1 MGVTF
6 VLGFISN
13 KVVAVF
19 LGPSGM
25 AILGNFRNLGAML
38 KSVAT
43 LGISTSLVKLVAEN
57 KENKTALS
65 ELYATFLSV
74 FIIISSFL
82 AIGVFFFAEAIG
94 QLLFHSNQWTI
105 PIRIVGLS
113 LPLVL
118 LTTFWLAIYNGLEQ
132 FKTIV
137 LVQLVSSVL
146 VFIVT
151 ISLIYFH
158 SIDGAIWAIAL
169 SELLMVLVTFV
180 FVVKDKRFFQFKLR
194 FLIKK
199 DYLIAIQKFS
209 AMALLTAIIAPLTL
223 LLIRNA
229 ITTNYSL
236 VEAGYWEA
244 TTKLSSF
251 YMLFFTSG
259 LSLYYMPKL
268 ASLSTDEAFKQEVKV
283 YFSSFVPLFLVML
296 LISIR
301 GFSQECPCVKTAI
314 IGTDAKA
321 STIHNNKLVTMDNV
335 TIKLGES
342 INLFTEEST
351 GKVSWFK
358 DEKLI
363 ENTLVSPKETT
374 EYTAKSTINGCL
386 KVIAKIQVKVEK
398 PSIEDINNS
407 VVIYPNPT
415 NDYVTIS
422 SNSQEI
428 KSIQINNMV
437 GGNLKTFKIGNNL
450 KQQTLNISDLITGVY
465 VVIIEV
471 EGNNTITKKLI
482 KN

>member
-1 MGVTF
+1 MKFFKENNLFKVLSVNSLSVGTTF

-94 QLLFHSNQWTI
+94 QLLFHSNQWTT
-105 PIRIVGLS
+105 PIRVVGLS

-268 ASLSTDEAFKQEVKV
+268 ASLQTESEFKQELMG
-283 YFSSFVPLFLVML
+283 YFSTFVPLFLIML
-296 LISIR
+296 LVL
-301 GFSQECPCVKTAI
+301 FFVKEWV
-314 IGTDAKA
+314 
-321 STIHNNKLVTMDNV
+321 L
-335 TIKLGES
+335 E
-342 INLFTEEST
+342 
-351 GKVSWFK
+351 
-358 DEKLI
+358 LI
-363 ENTLVSPKETT
+363 FTT
-374 EYTAKSTINGCL
+374 EFLKIKSVLIWQFIGDFFKIITLAFGYQILVKARL
-386 KVIAKIQVKVEK
+386 KVYFFLEIAFNVSYLLLSFFWIKTQGYEGAIQAYCCASALGFILVLIVFRKLFLPKI
-398 PSIEDINNS
+398 
-407 VVIYPNPT
+407 
-415 NDYVTIS
+415 
-422 SNSQEI
+422 
-428 KSIQINNMV
+428 
-437 GGNLKTFKIGNNL
+437 
-450 KQQTLNISDLITGVY
+450 
-465 VVIIEV
+465 
-471 EGNNTITKKLI
+471 
-482 KN
+482 

>member
-1 MGVTF
+1 MKFFKENNLFKVLSVNSLSVGTTF

-151 ISLIYFH
+151 ISLIYCH

-296 LISIR
+296 LVLFFAKEWILKWVFTHEFLKLQSVLIWQFL
-301 GFSQECPCVKTAI
+301 GDFFKILTLAFGYQILVKAR
-314 IGTDAKA
+314 
-321 STIHNNKLVTMDNV
+321 
-335 TIKLGES
+335 
-342 INLFTEEST
+342 
-351 GKVSWFK
+351 
-358 DEKLI
+358 
-363 ENTLVSPKETT
+363 
-374 EYTAKSTINGCL
+374 L
-386 KVIAKIQVKVEK
+386 KVYFFLEITFNLSYLLLSFFWIKTQGYEGAIQAYCCASALGFILVLIVFRKLFLPKI
-398 PSIEDINNS
+398 
-407 VVIYPNPT
+407 
-415 NDYVTIS
+415 
-422 SNSQEI
+422 
-428 KSIQINNMV
+428 
-437 GGNLKTFKIGNNL
+437 
-450 KQQTLNISDLITGVY
+450 
-465 VVIIEV
+465 
-471 EGNNTITKKLI
+471 
-482 KN
+482 

>member
-137 LVQLVSSVL
+137 LIQLVSSVL

-151 ISLIYFH
+151 ISLIYFEA
-158 SIDGAIWAIAL
+158 IDGAIWAIAL

-180 FVVKDKRFFQFKLR
+180 FVVKDKRFFQFNFR

-296 LISIR
+296 LVLFFAKEWILKWVFTPEFLKLQSVLIWQFL
-301 GFSQECPCVKTAI
+301 GDFFKILTLAFGYQILVKAR
-314 IGTDAKA
+314 
-321 STIHNNKLVTMDNV
+321 
-335 TIKLGES
+335 
-342 INLFTEEST
+342 
-351 GKVSWFK
+351 
-358 DEKLI
+358 
-363 ENTLVSPKETT
+363 
-374 EYTAKSTINGCL
+374 L
-386 KVIAKIQVKVEK
+386 KVYFFLEITFNLSYLLLSLYWIKTQGYEGAIQAYCCASALGFILVLIVFRKLFLPKI
-398 PSIEDINNS
+398 
-407 VVIYPNPT
+407 
-415 NDYVTIS
+415 
-422 SNSQEI
+422 
-428 KSIQINNMV
+428 
-437 GGNLKTFKIGNNL
+437 
-450 KQQTLNISDLITGVY
+450 
-465 VVIIEV
+465 
-471 EGNNTITKKLI
+471 
-482 KN
+482 

>member
-1 MGVTF
+1 LLILTHFKNKHLKFFKENNLFKVLSVNSLSVGTTF

-13 KVVAVF
+13 KMVAVF

-57 KENKTALS
+57 KENKKALS

-74 FIIISSFL
+74 FFIISSLL
-82 AIGVFFFAEAIG
+82 AIGVFCFAEAIG
-94 QLLFHSNQWTI
+94 QLLFYSTQWTT

-118 LTTFWLAIYNGLEQ
+118 LNTFWLAIYNGLEQ

-146 VFIVT
+146 VFLVT

-158 SIDGAIWAIAL
+158 SISGAVWAIAV
-169 SELLMVLVTFV
+169 SELLMVFATLV
-180 FVVKDKRFFQFKLR
+180 FVIKDKRLFQFHFR

-199 DYLIAIQKFS
+199 EYVTAIQKFS

-229 ITTNYSL
+229 ITVNYSL
-236 VEAGYWEA
+236 VEAGFWEA

-268 ASLSTDEAFKQEVKV
+268 ASLSTEDAFKQEVKV

-296 LISIR
+296 LVLFFAKEWILKWVFTPEFLKLQSVLIWQFL
-301 GFSQECPCVKTAI
+301 GDFFKILTLAFGYQILVKAR
-314 IGTDAKA
+314 
-321 STIHNNKLVTMDNV
+321 
-335 TIKLGES
+335 
-342 INLFTEEST
+342 
-351 GKVSWFK
+351 
-358 DEKLI
+358 
-363 ENTLVSPKETT
+363 
-374 EYTAKSTINGCL
+374 L
-386 KVIAKIQVKVEK
+386 KVYFFLEITFNLSYLVLSLYWIKTRGYEGAIQAYCYASALGFVLILLVFRKLFL
-398 PSIEDINNS
+398 P
-407 VVIYPNPT
+407 
-415 NDYVTIS
+415 
-422 SNSQEI
+422 
-428 KSIQINNMV
+428 KS
-437 GGNLKTFKIGNNL
+437 
-450 KQQTLNISDLITGVY
+450 
-465 VVIIEV
+465 
-471 EGNNTITKKLI
+471 
-482 KN
+482 

>member
-1 MGVTF
+1 MGTTF

-57 KENKTALS
+57 KENKKALS

-74 FIIISSFL
+74 FFIISSLL
-82 AIGVFFFAEAIG
+82 AIGVFCFAETIG
-94 QLLFHSNQWTI
+94 QLLFHSSQWTT

-118 LTTFWLAIYNGLEQ
+118 LNTFWLAIYNGLEQ

-146 VFIVT
+146 VFLVT

-158 SIDGAIWAIAL
+158 SISGAVWAIAL
-169 SELLMVLVTFV
+169 SELLMVLATLV
-180 FVVKDKRFFQFKLR
+180 FVIKDKRLFQFHFR
-194 FLIKK
+194 FFIKK
-199 DYLIAIQKFS
+199 EYATAIQKFS

-229 ITTNYSL
+229 ITANYSL
-236 VEAGYWEA
+236 AEAGFWEA

-268 ASLSTDEAFKQEVKV
+268 ASLSTEDAFKHEVKV

-296 LISIR
+296 LVLFFTKEWILKWVFTPEFLKLQSVLIWQFL
-301 GFSQECPCVKTAI
+301 GDFFKILTLAFGYQILVKAR
-314 IGTDAKA
+314 
-321 STIHNNKLVTMDNV
+321 
-335 TIKLGES
+335 
-342 INLFTEEST
+342 
-351 GKVSWFK
+351 
-358 DEKLI
+358 
-363 ENTLVSPKETT
+363 
-374 EYTAKSTINGCL
+374 L
-386 KVIAKIQVKVEK
+386 KVYFFLEITFNLSYLLISLYWIKTRGYEGAIQAYCYASALGFVLILLVFRKLFL
-398 PSIEDINNS
+398 P
-407 VVIYPNPT
+407 
-415 NDYVTIS
+415 
-422 SNSQEI
+422 
-428 KSIQINNMV
+428 KS
-437 GGNLKTFKIGNNL
+437 
-450 KQQTLNISDLITGVY
+450 
-465 VVIIEV
+465 
-471 EGNNTITKKLI
+471 
-482 KN
+482 

>member
-57 KENKTALS
+57 KENKKALS

-74 FIIISSFL
+74 FLIISSLL
-82 AIGVFFFAEAIG
+82 AIGVFFFAEGIS
-94 QLLFHSNQWTI
+94 QLLFDSSQWTT

-137 LVQLVSSVL
+137 LIQLVSSFL

-169 SELLMVLVTFV
+169 SELLMVLATFL
-180 FVVKDKRFFQFKLR
+180 FVIKDKRFFQFNFR

-199 DYLIAIQKFS
+199 EYVTAIQKFS

-236 VEAGYWEA
+236 AEAGYWEA

-251 YMLFFTSG
+251 YMVFFTSG

-268 ASLSTDEAFKQEVKV
+268 ASLSTEDAFKQEVKV

-296 LISIR
+296 LVLFFTKEWILKWVFTPEFLKLQSVLIWQFL
-301 GFSQECPCVKTAI
+301 GDFFKILTLAFGYQILVKAR
-314 IGTDAKA
+314 
-321 STIHNNKLVTMDNV
+321 
-335 TIKLGES
+335 
-342 INLFTEEST
+342 
-351 GKVSWFK
+351 
-358 DEKLI
+358 
-363 ENTLVSPKETT
+363 
-374 EYTAKSTINGCL
+374 L
-386 KVIAKIQVKVEK
+386 KVYFFLEITFNLSYLLLSLYWIKTRGYEGAIQAYCCASALGFILVLIVFRKLFLPKI
-398 PSIEDINNS
+398 
-407 VVIYPNPT
+407 
-415 NDYVTIS
+415 
-422 SNSQEI
+422 
-428 KSIQINNMV
+428 
-437 GGNLKTFKIGNNL
+437 
-450 KQQTLNISDLITGVY
+450 
-465 VVIIEV
+465 
-471 EGNNTITKKLI
+471 
-482 KN
+482 

>member
-74 FIIISSFL
+74 FIIISSLL
-82 AIGVFFFAEAIG
+82 AIGVFFFAEGIAE
-94 QLLFHSNQWTI
+94 LLFDSSQWTT
-105 PIRIVGLS
+105 PIRVVGLS

-158 SIDGAIWAIAL
+158 SIDGAVWAIAL
-169 SELLMVLVTFV
+169 SELLMVLATFV
-180 FVVKDKRFFQFKLR
+180 FVVKDKRFFQFHFR

-199 DYLIAIQKFS
+199 EYLTAIQKFS

-244 TTKLSSF
+244 TTKLSGF

-268 ASLSTDEAFKQEVKV
+268 ASLSTDDAFKKEVKV

-296 LISIR
+296 LVLFFAKEWILKWVFTTDFLKLKSVLIWQ
-301 GFSQECPCVKTAI
+301 F
-314 IGTDAKA
+314 IGD
-321 STIHNNKLVTMDNV
+321 
-335 TIKLGES
+335 
-342 INLFTEEST
+342 F
-351 GKVSWFK
+351 
-358 DEKLI
+358 
-363 ENTLVSPKETT
+363 
-374 EYTAKSTINGCL
+374 
-386 KVIAKIQVKVEK
+386 
-398 PSIEDINNS
+398 
-407 VVIYPNPT
+407 
-415 NDYVTIS
+415 
-422 SNSQEI
+422 
-428 KSIQINNMV
+428 
-437 GGNLKTFKIGNNL
+437 FKILTLAFGYQILVKARFKVYFFLEITFNL
-450 KQQTLNISDLITGVY
+450 SYLLLSLYWIKTRGYEGVIQAYCCASVLGFVLILIVFR
-465 VVIIEV
+465 
-471 EGNNTITKKLI
+471 KLFLP
-482 KN
+482 KS

>member
-25 AILGNFRNLGAML
+25 ALLGNFRNLGAML

-151 ISLIYFH
+151 ISLIYFEA
-158 SIDGAIWAIAL
+158 IDGAIWAIAL

-296 LISIR
+296 LVLFFAKEWILKWVFTHEFLKLQSVLIWQFL
-301 GFSQECPCVKTAI
+301 GDFFKILTLAFGYQILVKAR
-314 IGTDAKA
+314 
-321 STIHNNKLVTMDNV
+321 
-335 TIKLGES
+335 
-342 INLFTEEST
+342 
-351 GKVSWFK
+351 
-358 DEKLI
+358 
-363 ENTLVSPKETT
+363 
-374 EYTAKSTINGCL
+374 L
-386 KVIAKIQVKVEK
+386 KV
-398 PSIEDINNS
+398 
-407 VVIYPNPT
+407 YFFL
-415 NDYVTIS
+415 
-422 SNSQEI
+422 EI
-428 KSIQINNMV
+428 TF
-437 GGNLKTFKIGNNL
+437 NLSYL
-450 KQQTLNISDLITGVY
+450 LLSLY
-465 VVIIEV
+465 
-471 EGNNTITKKLI
+471 LI
-482 KN
+482 KTRGYEGAIQAYCCASALGFILVLIVFRKLFLPKI

>member
-25 AILGNFRNLGAML
+25 ALLGNFRNLGAML

-283 YFSSFVPLFLVML
+283 YFSSFVTLFLVML
-296 LISIR
+296 LVLF
-301 GFSQECPCVKTAI
+301 FSKEWILKWVFTAEFLKLQSVLIWQFLGDFFKILTLAFGYQILVKAR
-314 IGTDAKA
+314 
-321 STIHNNKLVTMDNV
+321 
-335 TIKLGES
+335 
-342 INLFTEEST
+342 
-351 GKVSWFK
+351 
-358 DEKLI
+358 
-363 ENTLVSPKETT
+363 
-374 EYTAKSTINGCL
+374 L
-386 KVIAKIQVKVEK
+386 KVYFFLEITFNLSYLLLSFFWIKTQGYEGAIQAYCCASALGFILVLIMFRKLFLPKI
-398 PSIEDINNS
+398 
-407 VVIYPNPT
+407 
-415 NDYVTIS
+415 
-422 SNSQEI
+422 
-428 KSIQINNMV
+428 
-437 GGNLKTFKIGNNL
+437 
-450 KQQTLNISDLITGVY
+450 
-465 VVIIEV
+465 
-471 EGNNTITKKLI
+471 
-482 KN
+482 

>member
-1 MGVTF
+1 MKFFKENNLFKVLSVNSLSVGTTF
-6 VLGFISN
+6 LLGFISN

-25 AILGNFRNLGAML
+25 AMLGNFRNLGAML

-57 KENKTALS
+57 KENKKALS

-74 FIIISSFL
+74 FFIISSLL

-94 QLLFHSNQWTI
+94 QLLFHSNQWTT
-105 PIRIVGLS
+105 PIRVVGLS

-151 ISLIYFH
+151 ISLIYFQA
-158 SIDGAIWAIAL
+158 IDGAIWAIAL
-169 SELLMVLVTFV
+169 SELLMVLATFV
-180 FVVKDKRFFQFKLR
+180 FVVKDKRFFQFNFR

-199 DYLIAIQKFS
+199 EYLISIQKFS

-296 LISIR
+296 LVLFFAKEWILKWVFTAEFLKLQSVLIWQFL
-301 GFSQECPCVKTAI
+301 GDFFKILTLAFGYQILVKAR
-314 IGTDAKA
+314 
-321 STIHNNKLVTMDNV
+321 
-335 TIKLGES
+335 
-342 INLFTEEST
+342 
-351 GKVSWFK
+351 
-358 DEKLI
+358 
-363 ENTLVSPKETT
+363 
-374 EYTAKSTINGCL
+374 L
-386 KVIAKIQVKVEK
+386 KV
-398 PSIEDINNS
+398 
-407 VVIYPNPT
+407 YFFL
-415 NDYVTIS
+415 
-422 SNSQEI
+422 EI
-428 KSIQINNMV
+428 TF
-437 GGNLKTFKIGNNL
+437 NLSYL
-450 KQQTLNISDLITGVY
+450 LLSLY
-465 VVIIEV
+465 
-471 EGNNTITKKLI
+471 LI
-482 KN
+482 KTWGYEGAIQAYCCASALGFILVLIVFRKLFLPKH

>member
-1 MGVTF
+1 
-6 VLGFISN
+6 
-13 KVVAVF
+13 
-19 LGPSGM
+19 
-25 AILGNFRNLGAML
+25 
-38 KSVAT
+38 
-43 LGISTSLVKLVAEN
+43 VAEN

-296 LISIR
+296 LVLFFAKEWILKWVFTAEFLKLQSVLIWQFL
-301 GFSQECPCVKTAI
+301 GDFFKILTLAFGYQILVKAR
-314 IGTDAKA
+314 
-321 STIHNNKLVTMDNV
+321 
-335 TIKLGES
+335 
-342 INLFTEEST
+342 
-351 GKVSWFK
+351 
-358 DEKLI
+358 
-363 ENTLVSPKETT
+363 
-374 EYTAKSTINGCL
+374 L
-386 KVIAKIQVKVEK
+386 KV
-398 PSIEDINNS
+398 
-407 VVIYPNPT
+407 YFFL
-415 NDYVTIS
+415 
-422 SNSQEI
+422 EI
-428 KSIQINNMV
+428 TF
-437 GGNLKTFKIGNNL
+437 NLSYL
-450 KQQTLNISDLITGVY
+450 LLSLY
-465 VVIIEV
+465 
-471 EGNNTITKKLI
+471 LI
-482 KN
+482 KTRGYEGAIQAYCCASALGFILVLIVFRKLFLPKI

>member
-1 MGVTF
+1 LKFFKENNLFKVLSVNSLSVGTTF

-209 AMALLTAIIAPLTL
+209 AMALLSAIIVPLTL
-223 LLIRNA
+223 LLIRNN
-229 ITTNYSL
+229 ITAGYSL
-236 VEAGYWEA
+236 PEAGLWEA

-251 YMLFFTSG
+251 YMHSFNAG

-268 ASLSTDEAFKQEVKV
+268 ASLQTESEFKQELMG
-283 YFSSFVPLFLVML
+283 YFSTFVPLFLIML
-296 LISIR
+296 LVL
-301 GFSQECPCVKTAI
+301 FFVKEWVLELIFTAEFLKI
-314 IGTDAKA
+314 ESVLIWQFLGDFFKILTLAFGYQILVKA
-321 STIHNNKLVTMDNV
+321 R
-335 TIKLGES
+335 
-342 INLFTEEST
+342 
-351 GKVSWFK
+351 
-358 DEKLI
+358 
-363 ENTLVSPKETT
+363 
-374 EYTAKSTINGCL
+374 L
-386 KVIAKIQVKVEK
+386 KV
-398 PSIEDINNS
+398 
-407 VVIYPNPT
+407 YFFL
-415 NDYVTIS
+415 
-422 SNSQEI
+422 EI
-428 KSIQINNMV
+428 TF
-437 GGNLKTFKIGNNL
+437 NLSYL
-450 KQQTLNISDLITGVY
+450 LLSLY
-465 VVIIEV
+465 
-471 EGNNTITKKLI
+471 LI
-482 KN
+482 KTRGYEGAIQAYCCASALGFILVLIVFRKLFLPKI

>member
-57 KENKTALS
+57 KENKKALS
-65 ELYATFLSV
+65 DLYATFLSI
-74 FIIISSFL
+74 FFIISSLL
-82 AIGVFFFAEAIG
+82 AIGVFFFAEGIA
-94 QLLFHSNQWTI
+94 QLLFNSNQWTT

-137 LVQLVSSVL
+137 YVQLVSSVL

-158 SIDGAIWAIAL
+158 AIDGAIWAIAL
-169 SELLMVLVTFV
+169 SELLMVLATFV
-180 FVVKDKRFFQFKLR
+180 FVIKDKRFFQFQFQ

-199 DYLIAIQKFS
+199 EYVTAIQKFS

-223 LLIRNA
+223 LLIRNE
-229 ITTNYSL
+229 ISTNYSL

-268 ASLSTDEAFKQEVKV
+268 ASIATEDAFKQELKV
-283 YFSSFVPLFLVML
+283 YFSSFVPLFFVML
-296 LISIR
+296 VVLFFTKEWILKWVFTADFLKLKSVLLWQFI
-301 GFSQECPCVKTAI
+301 GDFFKILTLAFGYQILVKTR
-314 IGTDAKA
+314 
-321 STIHNNKLVTMDNV
+321 
-335 TIKLGES
+335 
-342 INLFTEEST
+342 
-351 GKVSWFK
+351 
-358 DEKLI
+358 
-363 ENTLVSPKETT
+363 
-374 EYTAKSTINGCL
+374 L
-386 KVIAKIQVKVEK
+386 KVYFFLEIAFNVSYLVLSLFWIKTQGYEGAIQAYCCASALGFILVLIVFRKLFLPKI
-398 PSIEDINNS
+398 
-407 VVIYPNPT
+407 
-415 NDYVTIS
+415 
-422 SNSQEI
+422 
-428 KSIQINNMV
+428 
-437 GGNLKTFKIGNNL
+437 
-450 KQQTLNISDLITGVY
+450 
-465 VVIIEV
+465 
-471 EGNNTITKKLI
+471 
-482 KN
+482 

>member
-1 MGVTF
+1 M
-6 VLGFISN
+6 LGFISN

-57 KENKTALS
+57 KENKKALS

-74 FIIISSFL
+74 FLIISSLL
-82 AIGVFFFAEAIG
+82 AIGVFFFAEGIS
-94 QLLFHSNQWTI
+94 QLLFDSSQWTT

-137 LVQLVSSVL
+137 LIQLVSSFL

-169 SELLMVLVTFV
+169 SELLMVLATFL
-180 FVVKDKRFFQFKLR
+180 FVIKDKRFFQFNFR

-199 DYLIAIQKFS
+199 EYVTAIQKFS

-236 VEAGYWEA
+236 AEAGYWEA

-251 YMLFFTSG
+251 YMVFFTSG

-268 ASLSTDEAFKQEVKV
+268 ASLSTEDAFKQEVKV

-296 LISIR
+296 LVLFFTKEWILKWVFTPEFLKLQSVLIWQFL
-301 GFSQECPCVKTAI
+301 GDFFKILTLAFGYQILVKAR
-314 IGTDAKA
+314 
-321 STIHNNKLVTMDNV
+321 
-335 TIKLGES
+335 
-342 INLFTEEST
+342 
-351 GKVSWFK
+351 
-358 DEKLI
+358 
-363 ENTLVSPKETT
+363 
-374 EYTAKSTINGCL
+374 L
-386 KVIAKIQVKVEK
+386 KVYFFLEITFNLSYLLLSLYWIKTRGYEGAIQAYCCASALGFILVLIVFRKLFLPKI
-398 PSIEDINNS
+398 
-407 VVIYPNPT
+407 
-415 NDYVTIS
+415 
-422 SNSQEI
+422 
-428 KSIQINNMV
+428 
-437 GGNLKTFKIGNNL
+437 
-450 KQQTLNISDLITGVY
+450 
-465 VVIIEV
+465 
-471 EGNNTITKKLI
+471 
-482 KN
+482 

>member
-1 MGVTF
+1 MKLLKENTQLRVLTLNSFSMGTTF

-57 KENKTALS
+57 KENKKALS

-74 FIIISSFL
+74 FFIISSLL
-82 AIGVFFFAEAIG
+82 AIGVFCFAEAIG
-94 QLLFHSNQWTI
+94 QLLFNSNQWTT
-105 PIRIVGLS
+105 PIQIVGLS

-118 LTTFWLAIYNGLEQ
+118 LNTFWLAIYNGLEQ

-146 VFIVT
+146 VFLVT

-158 SIDGAIWAIAL
+158 TISGAVWAIAL
-169 SELLMVLVTFV
+169 SELLMVLATFV
-180 FVVKDKRFFQFKLR
+180 FVIKDKRLFQFHFR

-199 DYLIAIQKFS
+199 EYVKAIQKFS

-229 ITTNYSL
+229 ITANYSL
-236 VEAGYWEA
+236 AEAGFWEA

-268 ASLSTDEAFKQEVKV
+268 ASLSTEGAFKQEVKV

-296 LISIR
+296 LVLFFAKEWILKWVFTPEFLKLQSVLIWQFL
-301 GFSQECPCVKTAI
+301 GDFFKILTLAFGYQILVKAR
-314 IGTDAKA
+314 
-321 STIHNNKLVTMDNV
+321 
-335 TIKLGES
+335 
-342 INLFTEEST
+342 
-351 GKVSWFK
+351 
-358 DEKLI
+358 
-363 ENTLVSPKETT
+363 
-374 EYTAKSTINGCL
+374 L
-386 KVIAKIQVKVEK
+386 KVYFFLEITFNLSYLLLSLYWIKTRGYEGAIQAYCCASALGFVLILLVFRKLFL
-398 PSIEDINNS
+398 P
-407 VVIYPNPT
+407 
-415 NDYVTIS
+415 
-422 SNSQEI
+422 
-428 KSIQINNMV
+428 KS
-437 GGNLKTFKIGNNL
+437 
-450 KQQTLNISDLITGVY
+450 
-465 VVIIEV
+465 
-471 EGNNTITKKLI
+471 
-482 KN
+482 